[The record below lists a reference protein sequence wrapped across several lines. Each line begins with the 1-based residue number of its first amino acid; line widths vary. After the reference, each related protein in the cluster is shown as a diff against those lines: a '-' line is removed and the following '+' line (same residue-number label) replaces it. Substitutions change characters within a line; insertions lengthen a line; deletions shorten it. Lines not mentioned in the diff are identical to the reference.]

1 MRLKYIASIVTV
13 LICFGTNGIHADE
26 PKSQRTQVI
35 EFLRKHVIDKAL
47 SSPPSTFLIDGGKVE
62 VNSEEQATYTGLIET
77 PEGFIFDLTSVSK
90 ATLYDMGADGKRAS
104 PGRDWGGVR
113 VYRFE
118 VKELRSTKAL
128 AGFCRLVSTTAKGK
142 DPTGNFTSVRLS
154 ISDGRLQLIEST
166 VDYVDFISTK
176 GSFKPGGLD
185 TTSRFS
191 LSAGKLRLEQ
201 ELALFDVDPMTLK
214 RTPAKDKLP
223 IEVLTES
230 DPRK

>member
-1 MRLKYIASIVTV
+1 MRLKYFAGIVTSLV
-13 LICFGTNGIHADE
+13 CLGTNGTHADE
-26 PKSQRTQVI
+26 PKSQRTQVV
-35 EFLRKHVIDKAL
+35 EFLRKHAIDKSL
-47 SSPPSTFLIDGGKVE
+47 SSPASTFLIDGGKVE

-77 PEGFIFDLTSVSK
+77 PEGFMFDLTSVSK

-104 PGRDWGGVR
+104 AGRDWGGVR

-118 VKELRSTKAL
+118 MKELRSTKAL
-128 AGFCRLVSTTAKGK
+128 AGFCRLISTTAKGK

-154 ISDGRLQLIEST
+154 MSDGRLQLIEST

-185 TTSRFS
+185 TTSRFTV
-191 LSAGKLRLEQ
+191 SAGKLRLEQ
-201 ELALFDVDPMTLK
+201 ELALFDVDPVTLK

-223 IEVLTES
+223 IEVFQES
-230 DPRK
+230 DARK